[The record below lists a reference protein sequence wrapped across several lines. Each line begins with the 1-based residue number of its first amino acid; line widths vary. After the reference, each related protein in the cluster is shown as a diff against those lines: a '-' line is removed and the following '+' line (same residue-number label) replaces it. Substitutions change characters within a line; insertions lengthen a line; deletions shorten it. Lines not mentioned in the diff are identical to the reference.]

1 MVASS
6 KRESPGG
13 FNALEAKAARDHRG
27 FHASFLRAD
36 GMGWPRFRG
45 RCRVYDFLLFTLDL
59 DPFFTAM
66 QSAAYA
72 AEGLR

>member
-1 MVASS
+1 MLVNSDRLLLARLPTNVTSWGMISS
-6 KRESPGG
+6 S
-13 FNALEAKAARDHRG
+13 
-27 FHASFLRAD
+27 
-36 GMGWPRFRG
+36 
-45 RCRVYDFLLFTLDL
+45 FTLDL

>member
-1 MVASS
+1 MSDAEIPGWTHSDTVRRVVLLVAAW
-6 KRESPGG
+6 GG
-13 FNALEAKAARDHRG
+13 PD
-27 FHASFLRAD
+27 SAD
-36 GMGWPRFRG
+36 GIEFMISSS
-45 RCRVYDFLLFTLDL
+45 FTLDL

>member
-1 MVASS
+1 MTTW
-6 KRESPGG
+6 GG
-13 FNALEAKAARDHRG
+13 PD
-27 FHASFLRAD
+27 SAD
-36 GMGWPRFRG
+36 GIEFMISSS
-45 RCRVYDFLLFTLDL
+45 FTLDL